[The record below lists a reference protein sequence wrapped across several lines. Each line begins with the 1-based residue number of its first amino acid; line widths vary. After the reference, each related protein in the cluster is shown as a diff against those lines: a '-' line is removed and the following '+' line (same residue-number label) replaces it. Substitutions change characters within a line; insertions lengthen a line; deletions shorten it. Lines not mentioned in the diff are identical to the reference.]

1 MAWFGGGKK
10 KEGEK
15 KVLRV
20 GTLSAVQD
28 LDPRKT
34 QELGTVMVLTQ
45 VFEPPYELPAEDK
58 PPRPL
63 VFAEALRAEDGGAS
77 LSGAPRAGVK
87 FSDGTPLT
95 AALAAE
101 SLGSTEVV
109 ARAATVEA
117 RGDRVWF
124 RLRRP
129 NPRFELVLA
138 QSYSSLVL
146 ARGGRVLGTGPFVV
160 VEEAREPNVHRL
172 ARNPHF
178 RDPVPLDEV
187 VFRTYPDAEALAAAV
202 EAGEVDFTSA
212 LSRDDVAR
220 VREAR
225 KQFLPGASTAIL
237 YFNTERPGLTD
248 PRLRRALAHAIDRT
262 DVTRTSYSNALA
274 FAASSLLPPMMGS
287 YRDGITYAPDRSR
300 ELIKELGSHMPDRL
314 RMLLVWAPRPYL
326 PQPKTAANVI
336 ARQLADVGVRVEVVP
351 TATNEEYNRR
361 IRAGDYDM
369 LLSGW
374 IADSLDPA
382 DYLDANLSSELIPN
396 PEAPPVNRANRSR
409 WKDRAMDEALARFR
423 EQRSEEAR
431 AAVIERMREEVPLL
445 PLMYGPTVVVC
456 GWRVKNFEPSP
467 LGLPSLAA
475 VDVETTPGR

>member
-10 KEGEK
+10 KETEK

-28 LDPRKT
+28 LDPRRT

-45 VFEPPYELPAEDK
+45 VFEAPYELAAADQPTK
-58 PPRPL
+58 PIL
-63 VFAEALRAEDGGAS
+63 FAEPLRAEDGGATMS
-77 LSGAPRAGVK
+77 ATIRKGVV

-95 AALAAE
+95 AQLAAE
-101 SLGSTEVV
+101 SLSSTEVV

-117 RGDRVWF
+117 RGDRVTF

-129 NPRFELVLA
+129 NPRFDVVLA
-138 QSYSSLVL
+138 QSYSSILLV
-146 ARGGRVLGTGPFVV
+146 RGAKVIGTGPFVV
-160 VEEAREPNVHRL
+160 SDEGREEGLVRL
-172 ARNPHF
+172 VRNAHY
-178 RDPVPLDEV
+178 RADVPLDEV
-187 VFRTYPDAEALAAAV
+187 WFRTYRDAETLAAAV
-202 EAGEVDFTSA
+202 DAGEVDFTSA
-212 LSRDDVAR
+212 LSRDDVAK

-225 KQFLPGASTAIL
+225 KQFLPGASTCIL
-237 YFNTERPGLTD
+237 YMNAERPGLSD
-248 PRLRRALAHAIDRT
+248 PRLRRAIACAVDRT

-274 FAASSLLPPMMGS
+274 FAATSLLPPMMGS
-287 YRDGITYAPDRSR
+287 YRDGLVYAPDRAR
-300 ELIKELGSHMPDRL
+300 ELVKELGASVPDRL
-314 RMLLVWAPRPYL
+314 RMVLVWAPRPYL
-326 PQPKTAANVI
+326 PQPKTAANVV
-336 ARQLADVGVRVEVVP
+336 ARQLGEAGLRVEVVP
-351 TATNEEYNRR
+351 TTTNDEYNRK

-374 IADSLDPA
+374 IADTLDPA
-382 DYLDANLSSELIPN
+382 DYLDANLSSELIPS

-409 WKDRAMDEALARFR
+409 YRDRAMDDALARFR

-431 AAVIERMREEVPLL
+431 SAVLDRMRDEAPML

-456 GWRVKNFEPSP
+456 AWRVKNFEPSP
-467 LGLPSLAA
+467 LGLPSLGG